1 MRDET
6 DLSLWTHRHHF
17 TGGGEATAEK
27 RARLVTGLTLAT
39 MVLEIIVGMATN
51 SMALLAD
58 GFHMATHA
66 AALGVAAFAYWY
78 ARRHADDPR
87 YTFGVGK
94 VGALGGFT
102 SALILAM
109 VAVGIAWESAARFL
123 AVQEI
128 NFDEALAVA
137 AFGLAVNI
145 GCAVILGG
153 GHGHGSDHEHSHGSD
168 HDHEHGHDH
177 DRHKHD
183 INLRGAYLHVLAD
196 ALTSVLAIL
205 ALLLGKYWGWWRLDP
220 AIGLVG
226 AAVIVVWAWG
236 LAQSAAAVLLDR
248 NDDADLAEDVRAA
261 IERDGD
267 ARIVDLHLWRVGPGH
282 WAAIISLVSA
292 EPATPAYYRERL
304 DRIGKL
310 SHVSVEVNALLRP

>member
-17 TGGGEATAEK
+17 ASGGEGAAEK
-27 RARLVTGLTLAT
+27 RARLVTALTLAT
-39 MVLEIIVGMATN
+39 MALEIIAGLATN

-87 YTFGVGK
+87 YSFGVGK

-102 SALILAM
+102 SALILAT
-109 VAVGIAWESAARFL
+109 VAAGIAWESISRFL
-123 AVQEI
+123 TVQAI
-128 NFDEALAVA
+128 DFDEALAVA
-137 AFGLAVNI
+137 AFGLAVNL
-145 GCAVILGG
+145 GCAFILGG
-153 GHGHGSDHEHSHGSD
+153 GHDHAHD
-168 HDHEHGHDH
+168 HDHGHDH
-177 DRHKHD
+177 HDHDHDDRHKHD

-196 ALTSVLAIL
+196 ALTSVLAIF
-205 ALLLGKYWGWWRLDP
+205 ALLVGKYWGWWRLDP
-220 AIGLVG
+220 MIGLIG
-226 AAVIVVWAWG
+226 AVVIVIWAWG

-248 NDDADLAEDVRAA
+248 NDDADLADNVRTA
-261 IERDGD
+261 IESDGA
-267 ARIVDLHLWRVGPGH
+267 ARVVDLHLWRIGPGH

-292 EPATPAYYRERL
+292 EPAAPAHYRQRL

-310 SHVSVEVNALLRP
+310 SHVSVEVNALLPR

>member
-17 TGGGEATAEK
+17 AGGGEAVAEK
-27 RARLVTGLTLAT
+27 RALLVTGLTLAT
-39 MVLEIIVGMATN
+39 MVLEIIVGMTTN

-153 GHGHGSDHEHSHGSD
+153 HGHSHGD
-168 HDHEHGHDH
+168 HDHDVHDHEHDH
-177 DRHKHD
+177 HHKHD

-196 ALTSVLAIL
+196 ALTSVLAIF

-292 EPATPAYYRERL
+292 APATPAYYRERL

>member
-17 TGGGEATAEK
+17 ADGGEAVAEK
-27 RARLVTGLTLAT
+27 RALLVTALTLAT
-39 MVLEIIVGMATN
+39 MVLEIIVGLATN

-109 VAVGIAWESAARFL
+109 VAIGISWESAARFL

-153 GHGHGSDHEHSHGSD
+153 HGHSHSHDEHD
-168 HDHEHGHDH
+168 HDHHGHDH
-177 DRHKHD
+177 DHHKHD

-196 ALTSVLAIL
+196 ALTSVLAIF

-226 AAVIVVWAWG
+226 AVVILVWAWG

-267 ARIVDLHLWRVGPGH
+267 ARVVDLHLWRVGPGH

-292 EPATPAYYRERL
+292 APAAPAHYRERL